1 MKSEEMMYRELQIH
15 LNKETLGFPE
25 TSSGSEIRVL
35 KQLFTP
41 EQAEITML
49 LTYKLQ
55 SLPQNSIPTKT
66 QRSST

>member
-25 TSSGSEIRVL
+25 TPSGSDIRVL

-55 SLPQNSIPTKT
+55 SLP
-66 QRSST
+66 